1 MRGMKRKDLQPGERY
16 VTSAGVVFEV
26 VDTEPGYRVENGE
39 WVHDPQT
46 ATRFMPGKG
55 HVPYQTNGCI
65 RAYRIPGRRQRKVPV
80 AIEPRLL
87 VKTEAEWL
95 EHQPAEA
102 TWTPDDLRKAAAKKG
117 LPQFEFK
124 GNTAVFEAEQLAVY
138 LGITA

>member
-1 MRGMKRKDLQPGERY
+1 MKRKDLKPGERY

-26 VDTEPGYRVENGE
+26 VDTEPGWRVENGE
-39 WVHDPQT
+39 WVADPQT

-87 VKTEAEWL
+87 VKTEAEWR
-95 EHQPAEA
+95 EQQPVGP
-102 TWTPDDLRKAAAKKG
+102 TWSPDALRKAAAKQKMPPVEIRNG
-117 LPQFEFK
+117 E
-124 GNTAVFEAEQLAVY
+124 AIFEAEKLAEY
-138 LGITA
+138 LGVTA